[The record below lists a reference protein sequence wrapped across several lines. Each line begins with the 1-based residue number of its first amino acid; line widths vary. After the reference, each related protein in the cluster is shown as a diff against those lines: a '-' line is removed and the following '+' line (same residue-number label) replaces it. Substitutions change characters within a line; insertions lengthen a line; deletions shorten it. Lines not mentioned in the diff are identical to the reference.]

1 MSSCHVSNKKNV
13 FLSKNKTFV
22 PILQQLW
29 EKRRLTSFIP
39 FPFFG
44 RHLMCVFLLFNFNV
58 DDVVDLFFFFSFFTL
73 LEDNRSTLFV
83 SSNLPSHHTVY
94 IYDTGS
100 CCCCS
105 VNDIDGQRMQII
117 SWGVVVVVDEE
128 NPIISLRLKET
139 TMCFCLH
146 VFFPK

>member
-1 MSSCHVSNKKNV
+1 MSNK
-13 FLSKNKTFV
+13 
-22 PILQQLW
+22 
-29 EKRRLTSFIP
+29 RTSFFKKKRNFCSYTPTALRKEEIDIVHS
-39 FPFFG
+39 FSFFG
-44 RHLMCVFLLFNFNV
+44 RHLMCVFLLCNFNV
-58 DDVVDLFFFFSFFTL
+58 DDVVDLFFIFSFFAL
-73 LEDNRSTLFV
+73 LGDNRSTLV

-105 VNDIDGQRMQII
+105 VDDIDGQRMQII
-117 SWGVVVVVDEE
+117 SWGVVVVDEE
-128 NPIISLRLKET
+128 NPIISLRLRET